1 MSFWKE
7 IIKLWDKIRVQDP
20 QPPYRWA
27 IGPPLRRIPS
37 SVPWTYIPG
46 LRSNPRGRF
55 PTISHTHVI
64 ATYFT
69 QLPEILRQRMRRPGA
84 RFTALPRNDAHIW
97 TDVKDDNDLNEVKA
111 GEKTI
116 LCISC
121 SHRCLPFEDF
131 ILLSVCLSPFFVLLS
146 IYPLFSFASFFFN
159 NRFLLSQGKNI
170 NDLDSSVHT

>member
-1 MSFWKE
+1 MSFWTE
-7 IIKLWDKIRVQDP
+7 IIKIWDKIRVQDP

-37 SVPWTYIPG
+37 SVPWAYIPG

-84 RFTALPRNDAHIW
+84 RCPGMMLTYERMS
-97 TDVKDDNDLNEVKA
+97 
-111 GEKTI
+111 KTI
-116 LCISC
+116 TIWM
-121 SHRCLPFEDF
+121 
-131 ILLSVCLSPFFVLLS
+131 
-146 IYPLFSFASFFFN
+146 
-159 NRFLLSQGKNI
+159 K
-170 NDLDSSVHT
+170 